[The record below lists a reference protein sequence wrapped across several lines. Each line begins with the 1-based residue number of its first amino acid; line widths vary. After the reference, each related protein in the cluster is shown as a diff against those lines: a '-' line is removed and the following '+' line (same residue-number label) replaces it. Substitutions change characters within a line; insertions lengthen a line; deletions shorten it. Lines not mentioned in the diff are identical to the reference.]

1 MQASTQIPVDIV
13 TVIQSLIVLFVAAP
27 PLIRAMFRLRAARAA
42 GIGEAVARGW
52 NA

>member
-1 MQASTQIPVDIV
+1 MQAATQIPVDIV

-27 PLIRAMFRLRAARAA
+27 PLIRAMFRLRRTRTA
-42 GIGEAVARGW
+42 GLSETVAKGW